1 MNANVGRC
9 QDSGVPKETSSGEMQ
24 WPGTA
29 QVPLLRDSR
38 T

>member
-1 MNANVGRC
+1 MNANAGCC
-9 QDSGVPKETSSGEMQ
+9 QDSGVHKEPSSGGMQ

-29 QVPLLRDSR
+29 QVPLLGKTR